1 MIKNWKNL
9 TRKDKF
15 FCVKTEIRG
24 LACRRIIS
32 DVERV
37 IIMKYLNEI
46 EDTFH
51 IGADGF
57 GDRTVKEE

>member
-1 MIKNWKNL
+1 M
-9 TRKDKF
+9 
-15 FCVKTEIRG
+15 KTEIRG